1 MKLNVMKLF
10 RDMLKLG
17 KIETEQGILIY
28 EGDVL
33 AEGTEVFIEDE
44 DGNIVP
50 APDGQ
55 YGDYKVVDGKIAP
68 SEAPEAEPEAEP
80 AQEEIAQA
88 QEEEPAQEEQPA
100 EEPAAEAEP
109 EAEPEPEEDKYE
121 KRFEALEAEIA
132 DLKAAIAEL
141 QKEKEDMEFSSMKP
155 AEKEI
160 KDIATKKSKGAMKY
174 FEK

>member
-1 MKLNVMKLF
+1 MKVNVMKLF
-10 RDMLKLG
+10 RDLMKLG
-17 KIETEQGILIY
+17 KVETEEGILIF

-33 AEGTEVFIEDE
+33 TEGMEVFIEDE
-44 DGNIVP
+44 AGNIVP

-55 YGDYKVVDGKIAP
+55 YGEYKVVDGKVAP
-68 SEAPEAEPEAEP
+68 AEEPEPEAGPAPEAEPVE
-80 AQEEIAQA
+80 QA
-88 QEEEPAQEEQPA
+88 EEEPT
-100 EEPAAEAEP
+100 EEPAP
-109 EAEPEPEEDKYE
+109 EAETPEYE

-141 QKEKEDMEFSSMKP
+141 QKEKDDMEFSQLKP

-160 KDIATKKSKGAMKY
+160 KDIATTASKGAMKY

>member
-10 RDMLKLG
+10 RDLMKLG
-17 KIETEQGILIY
+17 KVETDNGVLIY

-33 AEGTEVFIEDE
+33 EVGTEVFIEDE
-44 DGNIVP
+44 NGNIVP

-68 SEAPEAEPEAEP
+68 AEVVEPEAKPESEEVM
-80 AQEEIAQA
+80 QEEVIV
-88 QEEEPAQEEQPA
+88 
-100 EEPAAEAEP
+100 
-109 EAEPEPEEDKYE
+109 EPEPEVKESDNDKYE
-121 KRFEALEAEIA
+121 ERISALES
-132 DLKAAIAEL
+132 KIAEL
-141 QKEKEDMEFSSMKP
+141 EGKVAELISAKEELEFSQLKP

-160 KDIATKKSKGAMKY
+160 KDIATKESKGAMKY

>member
-10 RDMLKLG
+10 RDLMKLG
-17 KIETEQGILIY
+17 KVETEEGVLIY

-33 AEGTEVFIEDE
+33 AEGTEVYIEDE
-44 DGNIVP
+44 NGNIVP

-55 YGDYKVVDGKIAP
+55 YGEYKVVDGKIAP
-68 SEAPEAEPEAEP
+68 AEVV
-80 AQEEIAQA
+80 
-88 QEEEPAQEEQPA
+88 
-100 EEPAAEAEP
+100 
-109 EAEPEPEEDKYE
+109 EPEPEVTEVEQEEEVVEPEPEVETPDYE

-141 QKEKEDMEFSSMKP
+141 QKEKEDMEFSQLKP

-160 KDIATKKSKGAMKY
+160 KDIVTKESKGAMKY

>member
-10 RDMLKLG
+10 RDLMKLG
-17 KIETEQGILIY
+17 KVETDNGVLIF

-33 AEGTEVFIEDE
+33 TEGTEVFIEDE
-44 DGNIVP
+44 NGNIVP

-68 SEAPEAEPEAEP
+68 AEVVEPEAKPESEEVM
-80 AQEEIAQA
+80 QEEVIV
-88 QEEEPAQEEQPA
+88 
-100 EEPAAEAEP
+100 
-109 EAEPEPEEDKYE
+109 EPEPEVKESDDDKYE
-121 KRFEALEAEIA
+121 ERISALES
-132 DLKAAIAEL
+132 KIAEL
-141 QKEKEDMEFSSMKP
+141 EGKVAELISAKEELEFSQLKP

-160 KDIATKKSKGAMKY
+160 KDIATKESKGAMKY

>member
-10 RDMLKLG
+10 RDLMKLG
-17 KIETEQGILIY
+17 KVETEQGVLIY

-44 DGNIVP
+44 SGNIVP

-55 YGDYKVVDGKIAP
+55 YGDYTVKDGKIAP
-68 SEAPEAEPEAEP
+68 AEEEAPVAEPEAAEEPVEQAEEEPAAEPEPEAEPEAETP
-80 AQEEIAQA
+80 
-88 QEEEPAQEEQPA
+88 
-100 EEPAAEAEP
+100 
-109 EAEPEPEEDKYE
+109 DYE

-132 DLKAAIAEL
+132 DLRAAIAEL
-141 QKEKEDMEFSSMKP
+141 QKEKEDMEFSQLKP

-160 KDIATKKSKGAMKY
+160 KDIATKVSKGAMKY
-174 FEK
+174 FE

>member
-10 RDMLKLG
+10 RDLMKLG
-17 KIETEQGILIY
+17 KVETDNGVLIY

-33 AEGTEVFIEDE
+33 TEGTEVFIEDE
-44 DGNIVP
+44 NGNIVP

-68 SEAPEAEPEAEP
+68 SEVVEPEAKPESEEVM
-80 AQEEIAQA
+80 QEEVIV
-88 QEEEPAQEEQPA
+88 
-100 EEPAAEAEP
+100 
-109 EAEPEPEEDKYE
+109 EPEPEVKESDDDKYE
-121 KRFEALEAEIA
+121 ERISALES
-132 DLKAAIAEL
+132 KIAEL
-141 QKEKEDMEFSSMKP
+141 EGKVAELISAKEELEFSQLKP

-160 KDIATKKSKGAMKY
+160 KDIATKESKGAMKY

>member
-10 RDMLKLG
+10 RDLMKLG
-17 KIETEQGILIY
+17 KVETDNGVLIY

-33 AEGTEVFIEDE
+33 EVGTEVFIEDE
-44 DGNIVP
+44 NGNIVP

-68 SEAPEAEPEAEP
+68 AEVVEPEAKPESEEVM
-80 AQEEIAQA
+80 QEEVIV
-88 QEEEPAQEEQPA
+88 
-100 EEPAAEAEP
+100 
-109 EAEPEPEEDKYE
+109 EPEPEVKESDDDKYE
-121 KRFEALEAEIA
+121 ERISALES
-132 DLKAAIAEL
+132 KSAEL
-141 QKEKEDMEFSSMKP
+141 EGKVAELISAKEELEFSQLKP

-160 KDIATKKSKGAMKY
+160 KDIATKEGKGALKY

>member
-10 RDMLKLG
+10 RDLMKLG
-17 KIETEQGILIY
+17 KVETDNGVLIY

-33 AEGTEVFIEDE
+33 TEGTEVFIEDE
-44 DGNIVP
+44 NGNIVP

-68 SEAPEAEPEAEP
+68 SEVVKPEAKPESEEVM
-80 AQEEIAQA
+80 QEEVIV
-88 QEEEPAQEEQPA
+88 
-100 EEPAAEAEP
+100 
-109 EAEPEPEEDKYE
+109 EPEPEVKESDDDKYE
-121 KRFEALEAEIA
+121 ERISALES
-132 DLKAAIAEL
+132 KIAEL
-141 QKEKEDMEFSSMKP
+141 EGKVAELISAKEELEFSQLKP

-160 KDIATKKSKGAMKY
+160 KDIATKEGKGALKY

>member
-10 RDMLKLG
+10 RDLMKLG
-17 KIETEQGILIY
+17 KVETDNGVLIY

-33 AEGTEVFIEDE
+33 TEGTEVFIEDE
-44 DGNIVP
+44 NGNIVP

-68 SEAPEAEPEAEP
+68 AEVVEPGAKPESEEVM
-80 AQEEIAQA
+80 QEEVIV
-88 QEEEPAQEEQPA
+88 
-100 EEPAAEAEP
+100 
-109 EAEPEPEEDKYE
+109 EPEPEVKESDDDKYE
-121 KRFEALEAEIA
+121 ERISALES
-132 DLKAAIAEL
+132 KIAEL
-141 QKEKEDMEFSSMKP
+141 EGKVAELISAKEELEFSQLKP

-160 KDIATKKSKGAMKY
+160 KDIATKESKGAMKY